1 MPFFWLEVEYTRF
14 PVVLMYER
22 RVWFDA
28 RTQVNPMNIFKA
40 LPIVAALIMGSIA
53 FLDTSDVQAQQ
64 IIRESRTGG
73 ERVHKQAGKR
83 TTTSSKKKKKGSST
97 VTTTR
102 TTERRPVVAQRSTNT
117 RTTTVRQTSRDR
129 HDRHDRHDRSSHRSP
144 SVAHRS
150 VVTHPRHRVQYVH
163 PRHHR
168 SYRYV
173 YSPRYQSYHDHH
185 TSIVYVEVEREP
197 ELPELDCPIY
207 TDSIVTD
214 YETYC
219 STDRGT
225 RHGPFVRYHT
235 NGEVAEE
242 GMYDYG
248 TKEGTWVQYHTSGAL
263 KSEGEYHNGEREGL
277 WVNFDSDGQEISR
290 TIYR

>member
-1 MPFFWLEVEYTRF
+1 
-14 PVVLMYER
+14 
-22 RVWFDA
+22 
-28 RTQVNPMNIFKA
+28 MNIFKA
-40 LPIVAALIMGSIA
+40 LPIVAALIIGSIA
-53 FLDTSDVQAQQ
+53 FLDTADVQAQQ

-73 ERVHKQAGKR
+73 KRVHKQAGKR

-97 VTTTR
+97 VTTRR
-102 TTERRPVVAQRSTNT
+102 TTDRRPALTQRSSNT

-129 HDRHDRHDRSSHRSP
+129 HDRQDRHDRHDRSNHRRPAVS
-144 SVAHRS
+144 HRS
-150 VVTHPRHRVQYVH
+150 VVTYPRHRVQYVH
-163 PRHHR
+163 PRYHR

-173 YSPRYQSYHDHH
+173 YFPRYQRYHDHH
-185 TSIVYVEVEREP
+185 TSVVYVEVEREP
-197 ELPELDCPIY
+197 EMPELDCPIY
-207 TDSIVTD
+207 TDSVVSD

-248 TKEGTWVQYHTSGAL
+248 TKAGTWVQYHTDGAV

-277 WVNFDSDGQEISR
+277 WINFDKNGEEISR
-290 TIYR
+290 TMYR

>member
-1 MPFFWLEVEYTRF
+1 
-14 PVVLMYER
+14 
-22 RVWFDA
+22 
-28 RTQVNPMNIFKA
+28 MNIFKT
-40 LPIVAALIMGSIA
+40 LPIVAALILSSIT
-53 FLDTSDVQAQQ
+53 LLGIPDVQAQE
-64 IIRESRTGG
+64 IIKESRSGG
-73 ERVHKQAGKR
+73 ERVHKQAGKK
-83 TTTSSKKKKKGSST
+83 TTTDSKKKKKKGSST

-102 TTERRPVVAQRSTNT
+102 TTVRPTTQRTTTAVRPTTQRTTTT
-117 RTTTVRQTSRDR
+117 RTTTTVRGP
-129 HDRHDRHDRSSHRSP
+129 SHNNQRNESNRRP
-144 SVAHRS
+144 SVTHRS
-150 VVTHPRHRVQYVH
+150 VVTYPRHRVQYVH
-163 PRHHR
+163 PRYHR

-173 YSPRYQSYHDHH
+173 YYPRYQHYDH

-197 ELPELDCPIY
+197 EMPELDCPIY
-207 TDSIVTD
+207 TDSVITD

-219 STDRGT
+219 ATDRGT

-248 TKEGTWVQYHTSGAL
+248 TKEGIWVQYHTNGAV

-277 WVNFDSDGQEISR
+277 WVNFDNDGEEISR